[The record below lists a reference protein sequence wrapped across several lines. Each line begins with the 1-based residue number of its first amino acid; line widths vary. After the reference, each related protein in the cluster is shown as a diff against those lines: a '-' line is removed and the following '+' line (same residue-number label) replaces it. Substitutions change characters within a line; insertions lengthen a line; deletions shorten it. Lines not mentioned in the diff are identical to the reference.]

1 MPCFPPKMVT
11 SSFIKILYSRIGC
24 PFVAAMTIS
33 CVWDPFEASKSLEE
47 PINWAVFNR
56 TLKGTSGGVFVCFC
70 SCLIVFLTVCSCL
83 FCRFPFSVPD
93 VIQVISVNYHFCPH
107 PFTVILLPSL
117 GNLCRT
123 VARNREILSS
133 KFDVDYVLASRT
145 IRDFDERL
153 THR

>member
-93 VIQVISVNYHFCPH
+93 VIQHPPPDTPQKKNQKTRLGDPQNYQVEGIDIPKQE
-107 PFTVILLPSL
+107 
-117 GNLCRT
+117 
-123 VARNREILSS
+123 VAKSS
-133 KFDVDYVLASRT
+133 QSRFFNKINSKT
-145 IRDFDERL
+145 L
-153 THR
+153 